1 MTKNTVHISPALQE
15 FNRIFKEFNM
25 IYRDAA
31 LKLGL
36 SNSVFDIFYTICES
50 GDCCTQKYIC
60 DATFLPKQIVHSAIQ
75 KLDAEGLVELK
86 PGKGRSV
93 NICLT
98 PLGEEE
104 LHTLINPV
112 FELENAVF
120 ESMSA
125 NDTEKMLELNNRY
138 LSILR
143 EQFSKL

>member
-60 DATFLPKQIVHSAIQ
+60 DATFLPKQTVHSAIQ
-75 KLDAEGLVELK
+75 KLEAEGLVELK

-104 LHTLINPV
+104 LHTLIDPV
-112 FELENAVF
+112 
-120 ESMSA
+120 
-125 NDTEKMLELNNRY
+125 
-138 LSILR
+138 LSWKTQSLKACR
-143 EQFSKL
+143 QMTPRRCWN

>member
-60 DATFLPKQIVHSAIQ
+60 DATFLPKQTVHSAIQ
-75 KLDAEGLVELK
+75 
-86 PGKGRSV
+86 
-93 NICLT
+93 
-98 PLGEEE
+98 
-104 LHTLINPV
+104 
-112 FELENAVF
+112 
-120 ESMSA
+120 
-125 NDTEKMLELNNRY
+125 
-138 LSILR
+138 
-143 EQFSKL
+143 